1 MRSGVASYA
10 PFPPVSAEK
19 TPSGTKKVFVF
30 RYLYAGK
37 CLFTEFFRIFAPS
50 KVLESEEE
58 ERLLLT
64 KQLIMLQEKAGEIA
78 GKIWEALNENGQ
90 LSGKDLKKATKVK
103 SEKELFLGL
112 GWLIRE
118 DKVQTAEAEKDILV
132 SLK

>member
-10 PFPPVSAEK
+10 LFSPVSAEK
-19 TPSGTKKVFVF
+19 MPSGTKKVFVF

-37 CLFTEFFRIFAPS
+37 CFFTEIFRIFAPS
-50 KVLESEEE
+50 KFLESEEE

-112 GWLIRE
+112 GWLLRE